1 MIKLGKVVRLRKLEN
16 LIKDGILTKM
26 NDMLVDKYN
35 ECIISKKMKN
45 VFESESRLIQIAEV
59 FDGNTFLSED
69 NIVYQADWIERTP
82 LEERRVSL
90 KNDKEKKKFYEI
102 VRFDDIYT
110 ITLNNGKT
118 YHTDEIDFDT
128 RMFNVGNK
136 VKLKDDVKFEKEYN
150 GVTLTKTLDFKVGT
164 VKEVDEDNTVLV
176 DAVFKNGDTEDFWYG
191 IDCLEMYV
199 ENKEERQEIDD
210 LSKCRE
216 MFEELESRPLM
227 LNKETYRYDIEHEDD
242 VYVTIQLNQGEFD
255 VALRRVKEKYGD
267 VIWFES
273 SDKVDGGLA
282 LTFEETKKLVKY
294 LNEYINIMETALDIE
309 KEQF

>member
-1 MIKLGKVVRLRKLEN
+1 
-16 LIKDGILTKM
+16 
-26 NDMLVDKYN
+26 
-35 ECIISKKMKN
+35 MKN

-90 KNDKEKKKFYEI
+90 KNDKKKKFYEI

-128 RMFNVGNK
+128 RMFNVGDK
-136 VKLKDDVKFEKEYN
+136 VKLKDDAKFEKKYN

-164 VKEVDEDNTVLV
+164 VKEVDDDNTVFVEVILN
-176 DAVFKNGDTEDFWYG
+176 DGEIDKFWYG
-191 IDCLEMYV
+191 IDCLKMYV

-227 LNKETYRYDIEHEDD
+227 FNKETYRYDIEHEDD
-242 VYVTIQLNQGEFD
+242 VYVTIQLNQEKFD

>member
-1 MIKLGKVVRLRKLEN
+1 MIKVGKVVRLRKLEN
-16 LIKDGILTKM
+16 LIEDGILKEM
-26 NDMLVDKYN
+26 NDMLIDKYN
-35 ECIISKKMKN
+35 ECIITKRMRN

-128 RMFNVGNK
+128 RMFNVGDK
-136 VKLKDDVKFEKEYN
+136 VKLKDDVKFEKKYN

-164 VKEVDEDNTVLV
+164 VKEVDDDNTVFVEVILN
-176 DAVFKNGDTEDFWYG
+176 DGEIEDFWYG

-199 ENKEERQEIDD
+199 ENKEEGQEIDD
-210 LSKCRE
+210 LSK
-216 MFEELESRPLM
+216 M
-227 LNKETYRYDIEHEDD
+227 
-242 VYVTIQLNQGEFD
+242 
-255 VALRRVKEKYGD
+255 
-267 VIWFES
+267 
-273 SDKVDGGLA
+273 
-282 LTFEETKKLVKY
+282 
-294 LNEYINIMETALDIE
+294 
-309 KEQF
+309 

>member
-1 MIKLGKVVRLRKLEN
+1 MIKVGKVVRLRKLEN
-16 LIKDGILTKM
+16 LIEDSILTKM

-35 ECIISKKMKN
+35 ECIITKRMRN

-164 VKEVDEDNTVLV
+164 VKEVDDDNTVFVEAILN
-176 DAVFKNGDTEDFWYG
+176 DGEIDKFWYG
-191 IDCLEMYV
+191 IDCLEKY
-199 ENKEERQEIDD
+199 EANSQIIND
-210 LSKCRE
+210 LSECAKR
-216 MFEELESRPLM
+216 FNELDSNSLIFTD
-227 LNKETYRYDIEHEDD
+227 KDRYKHDSGYIRNID
-242 VYVTIQLNQGEFD
+242 VIVTPNQSEFAR
-255 VALRRVKEKYGD
+255 ALEAVKED
-267 VIWFES
+267 REVIWLEN
-273 SDKVDGGLA
+273 SDEIEGGLE
-282 LTFEETKKLVKY
+282 LTFEETKKLAKY
-294 LNEYINIMETALDIE
+294 LNDYIEVVEKALDIE
-309 KEQF
+309 ERQF

>member
-136 VKLKDDVKFEKEYN
+136 VKLKDDVKFEKKYN
-150 GVTLTKTLDFKVGT
+150 GVTLTKTLNFKVGT
-164 VKEVDEDNTVLV
+164 VKEVDDDNTVFVEVILN
-176 DAVFKNGDTEDFWYG
+176 DGEIDKFWYG
-191 IDCLEMYV
+191 IDCLEKY
-199 ENKEERQEIDD
+199 EANSQIIND
-210 LSKCRE
+210 LSECAKR
-216 MFEELESRPLM
+216 FNELESNL
-227 LNKETYRYDIEHEDD
+227 LIFTDKDRYKHDSGYIRHID
-242 VYVTIQLNQGEFD
+242 VIVMPNQSEL
-255 VALRRVKEKYGD
+255 ARTLEAVKEGRE
-267 VIWFES
+267 VIWLEN
-273 SDKVDGGLA
+273 SDEIEGGLA
-282 LTFEETKKLVKY
+282 LTFEETKKLAKY
-294 LNEYINIMETALDIE
+294 LNDYIEVVKKALDIE
-309 KEQF
+309 KRQF

>member
-1 MIKLGKVVRLRKLEN
+1 MIKVGKVVRLRKLEN
-16 LIKDGILTKM
+16 LIEDGILTKM

-69 NIVYQADWIERTP
+69 NIVYQTDWIERTP

-128 RMFNVGNK
+128 RMFNVGDK
-136 VKLKDDVKFEKEYN
+136 VKLKDDVKFEKKYN

-164 VKEVDEDNTVLV
+164 VKEVDDDNTVFVEVILN
-176 DAVFKNGDTEDFWYG
+176 DGEIDKFWYG
-191 IDCLEMYV
+191 IDCLEKY
-199 ENKEERQEIDD
+199 EANSQIIND
-210 LSKCRE
+210 LSECAKR
-216 MFEELESRPLM
+216 FNELESNL
-227 LNKETYRYDIEHEDD
+227 LIFTDKDRYKYDSGYIRHID
-242 VYVTIQLNQGEFD
+242 VIVMPNQSEF
-255 VALRRVKEKYGD
+255 ARTLEAVKED
-267 VIWFES
+267 REVIWLEN
-273 SDKVDGGLA
+273 SDEIEGGLA
-282 LTFEETKKLVKY
+282 LTFEETKKLAKY
-294 LNEYINIMETALDIE
+294 LNDYIEVVEKALDIE
-309 KEQF
+309 ERQF

>member
-1 MIKLGKVVRLRKLEN
+1 MIKVGKVVRLRKLEN
-16 LIKDGILTKM
+16 LIEDGILTKT
-26 NDMLVDKYN
+26 NDMLIDKYN
-35 ECIISKKMKN
+35 ECIITKRMRN

-136 VKLKDDVKFEKEYN
+136 VKLKDDVKFEKKYN

-164 VKEVDEDNTVLV
+164 VKEVDDDNTVFVEVILN
-176 DAVFKNGDTEDFWYG
+176 DGEIDKFWYG
-191 IDCLEMYV
+191 IDCLEKY
-199 ENKEERQEIDD
+199 EPNSQIIND
-210 LSKCRE
+210 LSECAKR
-216 MFEELESRPLM
+216 FNELESNL
-227 LNKETYRYDIEHEDD
+227 LIFTDKDRYKHDSGYIRHID
-242 VYVTIQLNQGEFD
+242 VIVMPSQSEF
-255 VALRRVKEKYGD
+255 AHTLEAVKED
-267 VIWFES
+267 REVIWLEN
-273 SDKVDGGLA
+273 SDEIEGGLA
-282 LTFEETKKLVKY
+282 LTFEETKKLAKY
-294 LNEYINIMETALDIE
+294 LNDYIEVVEKALDIE
-309 KEQF
+309 ERQF

>member
-16 LIKDGILTKM
+16 LIEDGILTKM

-69 NIVYQADWIERTP
+69 NIVYQTDWIERTP

-110 ITLNNGKT
+110 ITLSNGRI

-128 RMFNVGNK
+128 RMFNVGDK
-136 VKLKDDVKFEKEYN
+136 VKLKDDVKFEKKYN

-164 VKEVDEDNTVLV
+164 VKEADDDNTVFVEVILN
-176 DAVFKNGDTEDFWYG
+176 DGEIDKFWYG
-191 IDCLEMYV
+191 IDCLEKY
-199 ENKEERQEIDD
+199 EANSQIIND
-210 LSKCRE
+210 LSECAKR
-216 MFEELESRPLM
+216 FNELESNL
-227 LNKETYRYDIEHEDD
+227 LIFTDKDRYKHDSGYIRHID
-242 VYVTIQLNQGEFD
+242 VIVMPNQSEF
-255 VALRRVKEKYGD
+255 ARTLEAVKED
-267 VIWFES
+267 REVIWLEN
-273 SDKVDGGLA
+273 SDEIEGGLA
-282 LTFEETKKLVKY
+282 LTFEETKKLAKY
-294 LNEYINIMETALDIE
+294 LNDYIEVVEKALDIE
-309 KEQF
+309 ERQF

>member
-1 MIKLGKVVRLRKLEN
+1 MIKVGKVVRLRKLEN
-16 LIKDGILTKM
+16 LIEDGILTKM

-69 NIVYQADWIERTP
+69 NIVYQTDWIERTP

-128 RMFNVGNK
+128 RMFNVGDK
-136 VKLKDDVKFEKEYN
+136 VKLKDDAKFEKKYN

-164 VKEVDEDNTVLV
+164 VKEVDDDNTVFVEVILN
-176 DAVFKNGDTEDFWYG
+176 DGEIDKFWYG
-191 IDCLEMYV
+191 IDCLEKY
-199 ENKEERQEIDD
+199 EANSQIIND
-210 LSKCRE
+210 LSECAKR
-216 MFEELESRPLM
+216 FNELESNL
-227 LNKETYRYDIEHEDD
+227 LIFTDKDRYKYDSGYIRHID
-242 VYVTIQLNQGEFD
+242 VIVTPNQSEF
-255 VALRRVKEKYGD
+255 ARTLEAVKED
-267 VIWFES
+267 REVIWLEN
-273 SDKVDGGLA
+273 SDEIEGGLA
-282 LTFEETKKLVKY
+282 LTFEETKKLAKY
-294 LNEYINIMETALDIE
+294 LNDYIEVVEKALDIE
-309 KEQF
+309 ERQF

>member
-1 MIKLGKVVRLRKLEN
+1 MIKNGQIVRLRKLEDLVDESILVEIDGL
-16 LIKDGILTKM
+16 LI
-26 NDMLVDKYN
+26 DKYN
-35 ECIISKKMKN
+35 DCVVSKKMLKS
-45 VFESESRLIQIAEV
+45 FESETRLVQIKEV
-59 FDGNTFLSED
+59 FDVSTFLSID
-69 NIVYQADWIERTP
+69 NVVFHTDWIENLP

-90 KNDKEKKKFYEI
+90 KVDKEKKEFYKI
-102 VRFDDIYT
+102 IRYSDVNT
-110 ITLNNGKT
+110 ITLSDGNT
-118 YHTDEIDFDT
+118 YEADEIDFDT
-128 RMFNVGNK
+128 LKFNVGDK
-136 VKLKDDVKFEKEYN
+136 VKLMDNVEIDKTYN
-150 GVTLTKTLDFKVGT
+150 GITLTKTLRFDIGT
-164 VKEVDEDNTVLV
+164 VTEVDEDNTVLV
-176 DAVFKNGDTEDFWYG
+176 DAVLKNGDTEDFWYG

-227 LNKETYRYDIEHEDD
+227 FNKETYRYDIEHEDD
-242 VYVTIQLNQGEFD
+242 VYVTIQLNQDEFD
-255 VALRRVKEKYGD
+255 VALRRVKEKYGN

-294 LNEYINIMETALDIE
+294 LTDYVEVMEKALDIE

>member
-16 LIKDGILTKM
+16 LIKYGILTKM

-82 LEERRVSL
+82 LEGRRVSL

-136 VKLKDDVKFEKEYN
+136 VKLKDDVKFEKKYN
-150 GVTLTKTLDFKVGT
+150 GVTLTKHWILK
-164 VKEVDEDNTVLV
+164 
-176 DAVFKNGDTEDFWYG
+176 
-191 IDCLEMYV
+191 
-199 ENKEERQEIDD
+199 
-210 LSKCRE
+210 
-216 MFEELESRPLM
+216 
-227 LNKETYRYDIEHEDD
+227 
-242 VYVTIQLNQGEFD
+242 
-255 VALRRVKEKYGD
+255 
-267 VIWFES
+267 
-273 SDKVDGGLA
+273 
-282 LTFEETKKLVKY
+282 
-294 LNEYINIMETALDIE
+294 
-309 KEQF
+309 

>member
-16 LIKDGILTKM
+16 LIEDGILTKM

-35 ECIISKKMKN
+35 ECIITKRMRN

-69 NIVYQADWIERTP
+69 NIVYQTDWIERTP

-136 VKLKDDVKFEKEYN
+136 VKLKDDVKFEKKYN
-150 GVTLTKTLDFKVGT
+150 EITLTKTLDFKVGT
-164 VKEVDEDNTVLV
+164 VKKTDDDNTVFV
-176 DAVFKNGDTEDFWYG
+176 DVVLKNGDTEDFWYG

-199 ENKEERQEIDD
+199 ENKEERKEIDD
-210 LSKCRE
+210 LSK
-216 MFEELESRPLM
+216 M
-227 LNKETYRYDIEHEDD
+227 
-242 VYVTIQLNQGEFD
+242 
-255 VALRRVKEKYGD
+255 
-267 VIWFES
+267 
-273 SDKVDGGLA
+273 
-282 LTFEETKKLVKY
+282 
-294 LNEYINIMETALDIE
+294 
-309 KEQF
+309 